1 MFGGYNRLEIGMLEV
16 VIEGSFIDTI
26 DDSYFYWPATT
37 PQKKRF
43 VVLLIYA
50 GTDRFQRVSGAI
62 SRFPGQTEV
71 LAGVSEEQK
80 VEVHTSNKLKDGVAV
95 QAHD

>member
-1 MFGGYNRLEIGMLEV
+1 MKSVIVICTGKGGQQSCRL
-16 VIEGSFIDTI
+16 
-26 DDSYFYWPATT
+26 
-37 PQKKRF
+37 
-43 VVLLIYA
+43 VVLLIDA
-50 GTDRFQRVSGAI
+50 DTGLFQRVSGAI